1 MNTSTGNILCDV
13 ADSVAA
19 ITLNRPEKLNAL
31 TDPMRGELL
40 SVVKRVV
47 SDPNIRVI
55 TITGAGKAFCAGG
68 DINYLKHLKETNNE
82 QDFVRLLDEGR
93 ALVQT
98 LRDSHKP
105 TIALINGPAFGGG
118 LIIAMACDIRVCSRT
133 ASFGVPFIKIG
144 LGPDWG
150 GTYLLTRIVRIAKA
164 LEMFFT
170 GERLDAEE
178 ALRVGLVNHVWPLE
192 ELHRRGA
199 EFAAQLA
206 TWPPEILARYKRAV
220 YLAANHSFDDTAE
233 VEREYQLENFRSHQF
248 IDSIDAF
255 LERRT
260 PRY

>member
-1 MNTSTGNILCDV
+1 MNTSTENILCDV
-13 ADSVAA
+13 AGGVAA

-31 TDPMRGELL
+31 TDAMRGELL
-40 SVVKRVV
+40 ASVQRADK
-47 SDPNIRVI
+47 DPDVRII
-55 TITGAGKAFCAGG
+55 TITGAGKAFCSGG
-68 DINYLKHLKETNNE
+68 DIQYLKHLKETNNE
-82 QDFVRLLDEGR
+82 KDFVRLLDEGR
-93 ALVQT
+93 TLVQT

-105 TIALINGPAFGGG
+105 TIALINGFAFGGG
-118 LIIAMACDIRVCSRT
+118 LIIAMACDLRICSRT
-133 ASFGVPFIKIG
+133 ASLGVPFIKIG

-164 LEMFFT
+164 LEMLFT

-206 TWPPEILARYKRAV
+206 SWPPEILARYKRAV
-220 YLAANHSFDDTAE
+220 YHAANHTFEDTADL
-233 VEREYQLENFRSHQF
+233 ERQYQLENFRSDQF
-248 IDSIDAF
+248 TESVDAF

-260 PRY
+260 PR

>member
-1 MNTSTGNILCDV
+1 MNTTTENILCDITDGV
-13 ADSVAA
+13 ATL
-19 ITLNRPEKLNAL
+19 TLNRPEKLNAI

-40 SVVKRVV
+40 AAVRSADT
-47 SDPNIRVI
+47 DPNVRVI

-68 DINYLKHLKETNNE
+68 DIPYLKHLKETNNE
-82 QDFVRLLDEGR
+82 KNFVRLLDEGR
-93 ALVQT
+93 TLVQT

-105 TIALINGPAFGGG
+105 TIALVNGPAFGGG

-164 LEMFFT
+164 LEMFCT

-178 ALRVGLVNHVWPLE
+178 ALRIGLVNHVWPLE
-192 ELHRRGA
+192 ELQRRGA
-199 EFAAQLA
+199 DFAAQLA
-206 TWPPEILARYKRAV
+206 AWPPEILARYKRAV
-220 YLAANHSFDDTAE
+220 YHAANHTFEDTADL
-233 VEREYQLENFRSHQF
+233 ERQYQLENFRSDQV
-248 IDSIDAF
+248 IESIDAF

-260 PRY
+260 PR